1 MSPVL
6 AFGDDRSD
14 EAGICW
20 SWIQSHR
27 WDGWRLEIVTAEPHP
42 DMTPVDPEETELHSW
57 EPDDPRP
64 IGGAAFAEI
73 EHLRAEIDPRVALIS
88 RSWDLVAIGPRGK
101 GVLKGLHLGS
111 TADWLL
117 REPTSPLVIARQ
129 PEAVRSVLFAADGSV
144 HARRA
149 LETLLQLPWAGDL
162 KVQVASVDDGD
173 TDTRSVQ
180 DEAISALSEAGVET
194 QGTTLEGNPKK
205 AILGEIDR
213 TGPDMVVMGARGV
226 KGLKRLVVGSTTAAV
241 AHSTNRTLLVAH
253 AIADGGPGSG

>member
-6 AFGDDRSD
+6 AFGDDKSD

-20 SWIQSHR
+20 SWIQSHQ

-42 DMTPVDPEETELHSW
+42 DMAPVDPEETELHPW

-64 IGGAAFAEI
+64 SGGAGFTDV

-88 RSWDLVAIGPRGK
+88 KSWDLVAIGPRGK

-149 LETLLQLPWAGDL
+149 LETFLLLPWARGL
-162 KVQVASVDDGD
+162 SVQVVSVDDGD
-173 TDTRSVQ
+173 TDTRGAQ
-180 DEAISALSEAGVET
+180 DEAISALSDVGVDT
-194 QGTTLEGNPKK
+194 RRATLKGSPKK
-205 AILGEIDR
+205 AILQEMDSSV
-213 TGPDMVVMGARGV
+213 PDMVVMGARGI
-226 KGLKRLVVGSTTAAV
+226 KGLKRVVGSTTAAV
-241 AHSTNRTLLVAH
+241 AHSTDRTLLIAH
-253 AIADGGPGSG
+253 AVADDSPEVAG